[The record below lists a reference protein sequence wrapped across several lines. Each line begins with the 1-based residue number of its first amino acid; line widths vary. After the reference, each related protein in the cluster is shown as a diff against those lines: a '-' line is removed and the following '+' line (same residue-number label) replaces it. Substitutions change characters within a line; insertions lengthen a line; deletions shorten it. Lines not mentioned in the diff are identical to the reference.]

1 METAQ
6 QVRISQKSLLALS
19 WFMFAAGV
27 VGMAVSF
34 VFLASADSL
43 DVIAGGAGF
52 VAGSIL
58 VAAGILTAAI
68 VSRLLPAGAMPAEA
82 SCPST
87 KFASARVVD
96 RWTAHFR
103 RNRENRAEPPWDAP
117 LVLPEEVVRPLVRS
131 LEQFQL
137 GDGGGPAQ
145 LIAWNAER
153 FRAKSEALRALV
165 DLWFAEEREHS
176 RLLLAAVA
184 RFGGQPIHGHWS
196 FTAFCLARRW

>member
-1 METAQ
+1 MQ
-6 QVRISQKSLLALS
+6 GRLAR
-19 WFMFAAGV
+19 V
-27 VGMAVSF
+27 
-34 VFLASADSL
+34 
-43 DVIAGGAGF
+43 
-52 VAGSIL
+52 
-58 VAAGILTAAI
+58 LTVAI
-68 VSRLLPAGAMPAEA
+68 VSRLLPADATPAEA

-137 GDGGGPAQ
+137 GDGGGPAC

-153 FRAKSEALRALV
+153 FRTESDGMRELV
-165 DLWFAEEREHS
+165 DLWFAEEKEHS
-176 RLLLAAVA
+176 RLLKGAVA
-184 RFGGQPIHGHWS
+184 IKLGSRFRRRRTGTRWS
-196 FTAFCLARRW
+196 